1 MAFPLLQRGNFPTPP
16 DNTGTLFNDGVRV
29 GPSWLTDKEA
39 TPITLPGAAL
49 GQQTSEFLTWG
60 GGVLTSPNVTYR
72 IGPYAGTNGDI
83 ATIPQN
89 STSGNFSLSSTGLPN
104 QGAAWPAICA
114 GGEQGLQLDWPRAVS
129 AYVTYVAGAVGMT
142 LTNSIHV
149 YGYDVYGKS
158 MQIKIELLGNEV
170 NNTTRVYAPFS
181 EDLLPAGNYVFGDT
195 TTNKAFYQ
203 ITRVKFTGTVPVG
216 FFLTIQTAPV
226 FGLPFVYDEHR
237 SMVTGINWVGLS
249 ELGVNIP
256 ASASFAAFPVQI
268 PAASYNLEV
277 VNPGE
282 IIPADKTISTTSAGN
297 FTGDVRGTY
306 TPSSWP
312 QVDNSENILIFQYYV
327 YGADMQIEQYNQM
340 GLPQVGTPDNQ
351 VPELKFRDLYGVPQY
366 FTGLPA

>member
-49 GQQTSEFLTWG
+49 GQQTTEFLTWG

-129 AYVTYVAGAVGMT
+129 AYVTYVAGAGMGAG
-142 LTNSIHV
+142 SSVHV
-149 YGYDVYGKS
+149 YGYDFYGKP
-158 MQIKIELLGNEV
+158 MQIKMESL
-170 NNTTRVYAPFS
+170 TTSLIVSETNAFIPFP
-181 EDLLPAGNYVFGDT
+181 EELLPAGNYVFGGE

-203 ITRVKFTGTVPVG
+203 ITRVKFTGTVPNG
-216 FFLTIQTAPV
+216 SFITIQTAPV

-277 VNPGE
+277 VNPGM
-282 IIPADKTISTTSAGN
+282 IIPADKNVLTSN
-297 FTGDVRGTY
+297 LTGDVRGTY

-312 QVDNSENILIFQYYV
+312 ADDSGNILIFQYYV

-351 VPELKFRDLYGVPQY
+351 VPQLKFRDLYGVPQY